1 MRNINAVFM
10 KQLKETLKN
19 KAILIQFV
27 MLPAMSVIMSSFVK
41 IEDMPENFFVKLFSV
56 MFIGMAPLTCMSSII
71 AEEKEMNTL
80 RALLMSNVKPFE
92 YLIGTG
98 LYVWL
103 FCMIGAVVFAL
114 CGGYSK
120 TELCLF
126 MTIMAVGI
134 ILSELIGAIIGVC
147 SKNQMTATSVGIP
160 VMMVFSFMPMLAM
173 FNETIK
179 KVAGIVYSQQLSI
192 IMNNIETA
200 DIQAENLIILGINF
214 IIAIVL
220 FGVMFKKKGLD

>member
-103 FCMIGAVVFAL
+103 FCMLGAVVFAL
-114 CGGYSK
+114 CGGYSE

-200 DIQAENLIILGINF
+200 DIQAENFIILGINF